1 MGFLDTLL
9 GRTKPVQPNL
19 DHLFAVPNAALT
31 LEVSLGFKPTG
42 YGAVCYRKAEGGA
55 FAQVEADVEQLIEG
69 FDGPKVEA
77 SKDKYGFTWLLVRR
91 DSEQLSDLV
100 TDVHAV
106 NSSLQDNGFGPYLLC
121 SLIYFEDPQGRKLAL
136 VYLYKKG
143 TFYPFAPQREP
154 HRDNVLELQVKTEV
168 GTDLPLEKDLTR
180 WMALWGAAGL

>member
-19 DHLFAVPNAALT
+19 DALFAVPNAALT
-31 LEVSLGFKPTG
+31 LEASGNFAPTG

-55 FAQVEADVEQLIEG
+55 FAQVESDVEQLIEG
-69 FDGPKVEA
+69 FDGPKVQA
-77 SKDKYGFTWLLVRR
+77 STDKYGYTWLLVHREP
-91 DSEQLSDLV
+91 EQLSDLV
-100 TDVHAV
+100 TDLHAV

-121 SLIYFEDPQGRKLAL
+121 TLVPFRDPQGRTVAL

-154 HRDNVLELQVKTEV
+154 NRDNALELQVKSQV
-168 GTDLPLEKDLTR
+168 GADLPLEKDLSR
-180 WMALWGAAGL
+180 WFPVWGAPGL

>member
-19 DHLFAVPNAALT
+19 DALFAVPNAALT
-31 LEVSLGFKPTG
+31 LEVSGEFRPTG

-55 FAQVEADVEQLIEG
+55 FAQVESEAEQLIEG

-77 SKDKYGFTWLLVRR
+77 STDKYGYTWLLVRR
-91 DSEQLSDLV
+91 DPDQLSDLV

-106 NSSLQDNGFGPYLLC
+106 NSSLQDSGFGPYLLC
-121 SLIYFEDPQGRKLAL
+121 SLFSFANPRGQRVAL

-143 TFYPFAPQREP
+143 TFYPFAPQGEP
-154 HRDNVLELQVKTEV
+154 KRDNVLELQVKTQI
-168 GTDLPLEKDLTR
+168 GADLPLEKDLSR
-180 WMALWGAAGL
+180 WFPVWGAPGL

>member
-31 LEVSLGFKPTG
+31 LEVSAGFKPTG

-55 FAQVEADVEQLIEG
+55 FAQVESDVEQLIEG
-69 FDGPKVEA
+69 FDGPKVRV
-77 SKDKYGFTWLLVRR
+77 SNDKYGYTWLLVHR
-91 DSEQLSDLV
+91 DPEQLPDLV

-121 SLIYFEDPQGRKLAL
+121 SLVTFEDARGRKLAL

-143 TFYPFAPQREP
+143 TFYPFAPQSEP
-154 HRDNVLELQVKTEV
+154 NRDNALELQVKTDI
-168 GTDLPLEKDLTR
+168 GADLPLEKDLSR
-180 WMALWGAAGL
+180 WFPVWGAPGL